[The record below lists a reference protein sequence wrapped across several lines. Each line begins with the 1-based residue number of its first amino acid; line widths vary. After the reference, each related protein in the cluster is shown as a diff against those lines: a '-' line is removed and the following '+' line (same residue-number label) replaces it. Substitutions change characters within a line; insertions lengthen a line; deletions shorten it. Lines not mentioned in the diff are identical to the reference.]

1 MNKLIFLVLL
11 CVPLTMPAQITS
23 TFDTD
28 ADGWTFFNGGTGSS
42 SPGTFNSIGGN
53 PGGYTSFT
61 YSSNTGITRQSWVAP
76 SKFLGNQVARSLG
89 MNLVF
94 SLQQS
99 ASGTNSS
106 TSGDVRIEG
115 SGITLVFSLLT
126 KPAVSPTWS
135 VYSLRLDETQ
145 PWRIGSTVGSIA
157 TRAQIIRVLSNITAI
172 EIRGTY
178 VTNAAYTSGLDNVV
192 LEQRTF
198 LPLVVGSITSLAAL
212 PGASITIN
220 GNNFSSVIANNSVY
234 FGKAIA
240 NVTSATTTSL
250 TVTVPTNAQ
259 FAPITVVNKTTG
271 LAKQSEQSFNPI
283 FAGGGRIIPSSFKSN
298 FTFDVTGGFGGL
310 SLADIDGDGWT
321 DLVAARRDNAGI
333 WVYRNLGLG
342 GSLSAGSFATPIN
355 FPTLLFGTNGS
366 GLTTVDF
373 DNDGKIDMATS
384 GWTGGP
390 GAFATFR
397 NISTPGNIA
406 FETVEIWNG
415 LSDES
420 PVNAAAD
427 IDGDGLID
435 LTSGEGSSPGGT
447 WIIQNISTPGNI
459 EFGVSQSFFGNN
471 SNQGSTLGDLNG
483 DGKPEFIHRIQ
494 NVGNQQDIY
503 TNTSLP
509 GSISFGTSFTLPFA
523 IQGSMIVFDFNKDG
537 KNDLAWK
544 DGSSNNDIRVRIN
557 TNTGGPLSAA
567 DFATEVILDSETSN
581 FGGASLGDINGDGK
595 PDILATDSDTPAV
608 FENTFS
614 GGAFDANA
622 FIPAHRFPG
631 VGAFTYPI
639 APQAADLNGDGK
651 PDIVVGFT
659 NSSPNKIAIYENKNV
674 VAPNISVTT
683 VSPLAGPIGS
693 TVTITGTGFSP
704 NPSENFVYFGAVQA
718 ASVLTA
724 SSTSLTVLVPIGA
737 SYGPVSVRVGE
748 LSSTYHL
755 PFKTTF
761 SPGVTFNNTHF
772 APPVSF
778 TLANALY
785 HIDVADIDTDG
796 KPDIAA
802 EINTQRP
809 IFFRATHLLGA
820 ITSSSLTAAGTTSAA
835 ANDAKLLDID
845 GNGLPEVVGMQG
857 QYFQNN
863 STPGSISFGSGATGG
878 PFYTGTGSA
887 FADFNLDGKMDF
899 AAIEANRLVVLE
911 NRSLSG
917 IISSVGAFGSF
928 ANSVSFAKPSF
939 DGGLVAADF
948 DADGY
953 ADVIALNPS
962 TNNYSIFRN
971 NKATRINSTSFAA
984 RLDVATGTNPL
995 KIYTGDFDS
1004 DGKLDFVVHYGAGVN
1019 AATVSVFQNQ
1029 STLGS
1034 IVFNRIDLANPDPQ
1048 PVTRLTVADLDG
1060 DGKPEIVTTHESAN
1074 RFSIFKNVHTS
1085 GPLVTASFASPFNT
1099 TVTAPRGINTVDI
1112 NNDSKLEIVLTQ
1124 NASGGQLLVYQNLIA
1139 NPTITS
1145 FLPNA
1150 GPIGTEVVISGT
1162 NFSPVPTSND
1172 VRFNG
1177 ISAYVIN
1184 SSATSIT
1191 AIVPPGATSGPISV
1205 NVTNNTATSS
1215 SNFNVSFFSCLPSTP
1230 LGGSLDPSFNADV
1243 QWTVPFPT
1251 VKLQSTGKILAST
1264 PDVLIGGTMRR
1275 GLLRFNTDGTLDGA
1289 FAVNTYDP
1297 RAKQL
1302 IVQSDDKIIVF
1313 DPDEFASIKRLNAD
1327 GTNDPAFVGP
1337 VFDNSGT
1344 YATVMGPLELQS
1356 DGKVLYSAYNTFDG
1370 IDELVRLNINGSRDF
1385 SFVAPSDL
1393 DALVIRQ
1400 QTDGRIVVGGGFGII
1415 RLDASGNVDASFISS
1430 SMDGAVNDLVIQ
1442 PDGKIVIV
1450 GTFTK
1455 VQGVP
1460 MRNIARL
1467 LANGNVDLTFKSG
1480 NGFSQYTGAQPNVVK
1495 RLPNGQLL
1503 VAGEFTSY
1511 NDVSRNRLVILQ
1523 PDGGLDCTFDPLVGP
1538 SNELLDFAVQPDNN
1552 ILIVGS
1558 FTSYAGTPKNSI
1570 ARVNGLPAS
1579 CLPASERAA
1588 LIALYNSTNG
1598 ASWTNNTNWLNPNE
1612 STWHGVVVVG
1622 CSVEQINLPNNNLSG
1637 SMPIEIGNLPNLKQ
1651 LDLWNNS
1658 VTGSIPAALTN
1669 LTNLQRAYLFNN
1681 QLTGSIP
1688 AAIGNLTS
1696 LRNLRLDG
1704 NRLTGSLPSSLF
1716 TIVNL
1721 RELELGNNQLSGTL
1735 PAQVGN
1741 LINLQKLGLSGNQFT
1756 GSIPTEIGNL
1766 SNLTSLILGINQF
1779 SGTLPSSI
1787 GNLTDLVA
1795 FSVFN
1800 NQLSGQVPA
1809 SLANLVNLNGL
1820 GLSVNQFTGD
1830 LPAGIGLIPNLNDV
1844 SLRDNDFTSIPVFV
1858 SNSFTDLLVYG
1869 NKLHFGHLEPNMG
1882 KAGFVYSPQD
1892 NLPGGSVSTCAGST
1906 LTINFSTPGTA
1917 NQYQWFKDAV
1927 LIPGATSATF
1937 TKVNAAAADAGNY
1950 TVRVTNTIVSGLTL
1964 TSDAFVVSVATL
1976 PTTPTAPAVN
1986 VCPGNTATLSATG
1999 GTNGQYRWY
2008 NVPTG
2013 GTAISGQTGNAFVT
2027 PTISVASTFY
2037 VSLNNGTC
2045 ESARAPIIVTPI
2057 NSACAPPTISPT
2069 SITVPVGDNTSLDL
2083 TKLITITSGTL
2094 DVASISVSVP
2104 PPSGA
2109 ATSIVNGV
2117 LTLDYKGI
2125 AFTGKESLTIRA
2137 CTTNGNCATQQ
2148 IEIEVAGDVVIYNAL
2163 SPNGANPT
2171 FVIEFIELIP
2181 DAKNNI
2187 VTIFDRW
2194 QNEVWRGENYN
2205 NTTIVFKGVS
2215 DGGSDLPSGTYFYRI
2230 DFGSGK
2236 KSKTGFISLK
2246 R

>member
-1 MNKLIFLVLL
+1 MNKLIFLALIF
-11 CVPLTMPAQITS
+11 VPSILQAQITS

-28 ADGWTFFNGGTGSS
+28 ADGWTFFNGATGSS
-42 SPGTFNSIGGN
+42 SPGIFNSVGGN

-61 YSSNTGITRQSWVAP
+61 YSSNIGIARQSWIAP
-76 SKFLGNQVARSLG
+76 PKFLGNHIARSLG

-115 SGITLVFSLLT
+115 GGITLIFSLQT

-145 PWRIGSTVGSIA
+145 PWRIGSTLGSIA
-157 TRAQIIRVLSNITAI
+157 TRAQIIRVLSNVTAI

-198 LPLVVGSITSLAAL
+198 SPPVISSMTSLAAL
-212 PGASITIN
+212 PGTSIAIN

-234 FGKAIA
+234 FGKTIA
-240 NVTSATTTSL
+240 NITSATTTSL
-250 TVTVPTNAQ
+250 TVTVPSNAQ
-259 FAPITVVNKTTG
+259 FGPVTVVNRTSG
-271 LAKQSEQSFNPI
+271 LSKQSTQIFNPL

-310 SLADIDGDGWT
+310 SMADIDGDGWT
-321 DLVAARRDNAGI
+321 DLVVARRDNTGI
-333 WVYRNLGLG
+333 LVYRNLGLG
-342 GSLSAGSFATPIN
+342 GSLSTGSFATPIN

-471 SNQGSTLGDLNG
+471 SNQGTTLGDLNG
-483 DGKPEFIHRIQ
+483 DGKPEFIHKIQ

-509 GSISFGTSFTLPFA
+509 GSISFDTSFTLPFA
-523 IQGSMIVFDFNKDG
+523 IQGSMIVFDFNQDG

-544 DGSSNNDIRVRIN
+544 DGNSSNDIRVRIN
-557 TNTGGPLSAA
+557 TNSGGPLSAA
-567 DFATEVILDSETSN
+567 DFATEVIFDSETSN

-595 PDILATDSDTPAV
+595 PDILATDSDTPAI
-608 FENTFS
+608 FESAFS
-614 GGAFDANA
+614 GGAFDGNA
-622 FIPAHRFPG
+622 FVPAHRFPG

-651 PDIVVGFT
+651 PDMVVGFT
-659 NSSPNKIAIYENKNV
+659 NSSPNKIAIYGNQNV
-674 VAPNISVTT
+674 ATPKISVTT
-683 VSPLAGPIGS
+683 VSPLAAPIGS
-693 TVTITGTGFSP
+693 TVTITGSGFSP
-704 NPSENFVYFGAVQA
+704 NTSENSVYFGAVQA

-737 SYGPVSVRVGE
+737 SYAPVSVRVGE

-772 APPVSF
+772 APPISSA
-778 TLANALY
+778 LANAMY

-809 IFFRATHLLGA
+809 IFFRNTHLLGN
-820 ITSSSLTAAGTTSAA
+820 ITTSSLTNAGTTAA
-835 ANDAKLLDID
+835 AATDAKFLDVD
-845 GNGLPEVVGMQG
+845 GNGLPELVGMQG
-857 QYFQNN
+857 QFFQNN
-863 STPGSISFGSGATGG
+863 STPGSISFGTGATGG

-899 AAIEANRLVVLE
+899 AAIETNRLVVLE
-911 NRSLSG
+911 NRSLTG
-917 IISSVGAFGSF
+917 TISSVGAFGSF

-953 ADVIALNPS
+953 ADVIALTPS
-962 TNNYSIFRN
+962 TNNYSVFRN
-971 NKATRINSTSFAA
+971 NKAPRINSSSFAV
-984 RLDVATGTNPL
+984 RVDVATGINPL

-1004 DGKLDFVVHYGAGVN
+1004 DGKLDFVVHYGTGAN
-1019 AATVSVFQNQ
+1019 AATVSVFHNQ
-1029 STLGS
+1029 STPGS
-1034 IVFNRIDLANPDPQ
+1034 IIFNRVDLANPDPQ
-1048 PVTRLTVADLDG
+1048 PVARLTVADLDG

-1074 RFSIFKNVHTS
+1074 RFSIFKNIHTT
-1085 GPLVTASFASPFNT
+1085 GPLTTASFASPFNT
-1099 TVTAPRGINTVDI
+1099 NVTAPRGINTIDL
-1112 NNDSKLEIVLTQ
+1112 NGDSKLEIVLTQ

-1162 NFSPVPTSND
+1162 NFSVVPTDND

-1177 ISAYVIN
+1177 ISAYVI
-1184 SSATSIT
+1184 SSTASSIT
-1191 AIVPPGATSGPISV
+1191 AIVPPGATAGPISV
-1205 NVTNNTATSS
+1205 TVTNNTATSS
-1215 SNFNVSFFSCLPSTP
+1215 SNFNVSFFNCLPSTP

-1243 QWTVPFPT
+1243 QWNVPFPA
-1251 VKLQSTGKILAST
+1251 VKLQSNGKIVAST
-1264 PDVLIGGTMRR
+1264 PDVLIGGIMRR
-1275 GLLRFNTDGTLDGA
+1275 GLLRFNADGTLDGA

-1297 RAKQL
+1297 SAKQL
-1302 IVQSDDKIIVF
+1302 IVQPDDKIIVF
-1313 DPDEFASIKRLNAD
+1313 DPDEFASIKRLNAE

-1344 YATVMGPLELQS
+1344 YATVVGPLELQS
-1356 DGKVLYSAYNTFDG
+1356 DGKVLYSASNTFDG
-1370 IDELVRLNINGSRDF
+1370 IDELVRLNVNGSRDF

-1400 QTDGRIVVGGGFGII
+1400 QTDGKIVVGGGFGII

-1430 SMDGAVNDLVIQ
+1430 AMDGAVNDLIIQ
-1442 PDGKIVIV
+1442 PDGKIVII
-1450 GTFTK
+1450 GTFAK

-1460 MRNIARL
+1460 TRNIARL
-1467 LANGNVDLTFKSG
+1467 LANGNVDLTFKAG
-1480 NGFSQYTGAQPNVVK
+1480 NGFSQYAGAQPNVVK

-1511 NDVSRNRLVILQ
+1511 NDVSRNRLVILL

-1538 SNELLDFAVQPDNN
+1538 SNELLDFAVQPDNK

-1558 FTSYAGTPKNSI
+1558 FTSYDGTPKNSI

-1579 CLPASERAA
+1579 CLPSSERAA

-1658 VTGSIPAALTN
+1658 VTGTIPAALTN

-1688 AAIGNLTS
+1688 ATIGNMTS

-1787 GNLTDLVA
+1787 GNLTNLVA

-1830 LPAGIGLIPNLNDV
+1830 VPAGIGLIPNLNDV

-1858 SNSFTDLLVYG
+1858 SNAFTSLLVYG
-1869 NKLHFGHLEPNMG
+1869 NKLNFGHLEPNIT
-1882 KAGFVYSPQD
+1882 KIGFVYSPQD

-1937 TKVNAAAADAGNY
+1937 TKVNAVAADAGNY

-1964 TSDAFVVSVATL
+1964 TSDPFIISISTL
-1976 PTTPTAPAVN
+1976 PASPTASAVN
-1986 VCPGNTATLSATG
+1986 VCPGNTATLTASG

-2013 GTAISGQTGNAFVT
+2013 GTAISGETSNTFVT
-2027 PTISVASTFY
+2027 ATVSVPSTFY
-2037 VSLNNGTC
+2037 VSLSNGTC
-2045 ESARAPIIVTPI
+2045 ESARAPIIVTPT
-2057 NSACAPPTISPT
+2057 NSACAPPTITPT

-2148 IEIEVAGDVVIYNAL
+2148 IEIEVAGDVIIYNAL

-2194 QNEVWRGENYN
+2194 QNEVWRGENYDN
-2205 NTTIVFKGVS
+2205 
-2215 DGGSDLPSGTYFYRI
+2215 
-2230 DFGSGK
+2230 
-2236 KSKTGFISLK
+2236 
-2246 R
+2246 